1 MLETCVCVLNHFS
14 HVRLFVTHWIAPSRL
29 LCPGDS
35 PGKNTGV
42 VAIPSSRA
50 GTLCATKTTTIII
63 TNERHEVMTQMKCM
77 LLLFTLVLNKY

>member
-1 MLETCVCVLNHFS
+1 MNIL
-14 HVRLFVTHWIAPSRL
+14 VTHSTLYDPMDYSL
-29 LCPGDS
+29 PGS
-35 PGKNTGV
+35 SVHEILQAKILEW
-42 VAIPSSRA
+42 VAISSSRA